1 MTESG
6 PVEAALG
13 GLSGP
18 ELANGAVRSTLNTR
32 RLSVR
37 FRGIIEFR

>member
-1 MTESG
+1 MQIHA
-6 PVEAALG
+6 V
-13 GLSGP
+13 GLAENS
-18 ELANGAVRSTLNTR
+18 NGEFRSTLNTR